1 MTAHPVRRLAT
12 LAWTALGV
20 NVIVILLGALVRATN
35 SGAGCGRSWPTCE
48 GRLIPS
54 ELEGATLIEFTHRS
68 VSGVALLVVAF
79 LYLRVRAAAERGT
92 ALRLAALVS
101 VVAVVIEAL
110 IGAGIVLFEWVVDD
124 SSVART
130 VAVPLH
136 LVNTLLLLAAL
147 TGVVVLADG
156 RRLGR
161 PARSLRRAIWAGT
174 GAMLLVAASGGGA
187 VAALADTLFPAESLT
202 QGLVDD
208 FSGTAAVLTRLRVVH
223 PVLAVLTGLLLI
235 WIVGRTPAGRPWRDA
250 PAARSIV
257 WLVVAQVAAGALN
270 VVLLVPVWMQL
281 VHLLLADLLWISF
294 VWYALEVS
302 TDQRSAVSAS

>member
-1 MTAHPVRRLAT
+1 MTGHPVRRLAT
-12 LAWTALGV
+12 PAWTALGV
-20 NVIVILLGALVRATN
+20 NVVVILLGALVRATN

-79 LYLRVRAAAERGT
+79 LYLRVRAAAERRT
-92 ALRLAALVS
+92 PLRLAAFVS
-101 VVAVVIEAL
+101 VVAIVIEAL

-147 TGVVVLADG
+147 TAVVVLADA
-156 RRLGR
+156 RRLDR

-174 GAMLLVAASGGGA
+174 GAMLLVAASGA

-202 QGLVDD
+202 QGLADD

-223 PVLAVLTGLLLI
+223 PILAVLTGLLLI

-270 VVLLVPVWMQL
+270 VALLVPVWMQL

-302 TDQRSAVSAS
+302 TDQRSAVNAS